1 MYGNVLIV
9 DDSKVSRMITKK
21 IVLEISPNISILE
34 AASGDE
40 ALELLKS
47 NEPEAAILD
56 FHMPGLTGLEL
67 AEKLKDLMPNLV
79 ITMLTANIQ
88 NEIKAQAE
96 ALGVGYLTKPA
107 KKEDLETFLMN

>member
-21 IVLEISPNISILE
+21 IVLENSPNISILE

-79 ITMLTANIQ
+79 ITMNQ
-88 NEIKAQAE
+88 KSS
-96 ALGVGYLTKPA
+96 
-107 KKEDLETFLMN
+107 LMHYR

>member
-79 ITMLTANIQ
+79 ITMNQ
-88 NEIKAQAE
+88 KSS
-96 ALGVGYLTKPA
+96 
-107 KKEDLETFLMN
+107 LMQYR

>member
-1 MYGNVLIV
+1 
-9 DDSKVSRMITKK
+9 
-21 IVLEISPNISILE
+21 
-34 AASGDE
+34 ASGDE

-79 ITMLTANIQ
+79 ITMNQ
-88 NEIKAQAE
+88 KSS
-96 ALGVGYLTKPA
+96 
-107 KKEDLETFLMN
+107 LMQYR

>member
-1 MYGNVLIV
+1 
-9 DDSKVSRMITKK
+9 MITKK

-79 ITMLTANIQ
+79 ITM
-88 NEIKAQAE
+88 
-96 ALGVGYLTKPA
+96 
-107 KKEDLETFLMN
+107 